1 MRPTPTRSRHAL
13 TVGLIT
19 IPTRARR
26 APRDLYDLAALAR
39 GGMVTAEAAELA
51 LGVCGLSVTR
61 TLFSQQPAG
70 DWEGQ
75 LAY

>member
-1 MRPTPTRSRHAL
+1 
-13 TVGLIT
+13 
-19 IPTRARR
+19 
-26 APRDLYDLAALAR
+26 
-39 GGMVTAEAAELA
+39 MVTAEAAELA

-75 LAY
+75 LAHQAATLPTAWESLREVLRTFADVLEWPAPFDPFA